1 MNLWLKLT
9 NWYYSTALG
18 GRHLEFL
25 LWLDSKRD
33 TRTNYLSYREA
44 QQIIRQY
51 SLVDRGVTEMKSKV
65 NALIRARTK
74 EEYHAKLSE
83 FDNLIDL
90 AERDPDSAEGKFAAL
105 LKQTVVRKNSLGQEQ
120 DVMTAT
126 DRARM
131 IDTKIKAVQE
141 LQQHKA
147 MRDMLRSIRNLRTEG
162 RNEEADL
169 LFKEW
174 QEKYGKNKRK

>member
-1 MNLWLKLT
+1 MSLWLRFT
-9 NWYYSTALG
+9 NWYYSTTLG
-18 GRHLEFL
+18 GWHLEFL
-25 LWLDSKRD
+25 LWWDRKND
-33 TRTNYLSYREA
+33 KPNYLSYREA

-51 SLVDRGVTEMKSKV
+51 SLLDRGVTEVKQKV
-65 NALIRARTK
+65 NALVRARSK

-105 LKQTVVRKNSLGQEQ
+105 LKQTVVRKNNLGQEQ
-120 DVMTAT
+120 DVITAT

-131 IDTKIKAVQE
+131 IDTKIKAVYE
-141 LQQHKA
+141 LQEHKI
-147 MRDMLRSIRNLRTEG
+147 MRDMLRNIRNLRTEG
-162 RNEEADL
+162 KNEEANL